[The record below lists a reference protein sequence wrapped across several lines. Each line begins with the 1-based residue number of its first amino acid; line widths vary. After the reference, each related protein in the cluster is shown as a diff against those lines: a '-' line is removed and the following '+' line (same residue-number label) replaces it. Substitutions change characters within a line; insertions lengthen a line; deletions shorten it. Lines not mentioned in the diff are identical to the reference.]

1 MNNRASVDPR
11 LSLVA
16 DLVRDGAC
24 FADIGTDHAYLP
36 LYLLSE
42 GRIRAAVAADVAEG
56 PLERARAN
64 VRAAGREGEVTL
76 LLADGLTGMEGLGLS
91 DIAICGMGGEL
102 IASILEAAPFVR
114 DPAVRLILQPMTR
127 ADSLRRYLASAG
139 FSILAERYTE
149 AAGRVYLCLCAAFD
163 GVSKGIDDIAAVL
176 GNPEARDV
184 RDREAFLAFL
194 DLREREVAARL
205 LGKREGGA
213 DATLEEDLLAAIAA
227 ERSRI
232 L

>member
-1 MNNRASVDPR
+1 VNNRASVDPR

-127 ADSLRRYLASAG
+127 ADSLRRYLAFAG

-149 AAGRVYLCLCAAFD
+149 AAGRVYLCLCVAFD
-163 GVSKGIDDIAAVL
+163 GVSRRIDDIAAVL
-176 GNPEARDV
+176 GDPTARDE

-194 DLREREVAARL
+194 DLREREAAARL